1 MFWSHAF
8 HEVVNYTIAQRI
20 KNYYDIV
27 NAAPERDTAVELG
40 MAFDGFD
47 KGPVDQEKIK
57 SIVNLTDCMFAHRTE
72 MQMLAPSGQSLDPNQ
87 EYLFQD
93 YRNFARRSVEKY
105 FKVSEDE
112 KEEYEDDDDEFLS
125 LPKAICLLHDFLLVA
140 RTPGS
145 SAETTTSDQIAAL
158 IPEMREKT
166 QN

>member
-8 HEVVNYTIAQRI
+8 HEVANYTIAQRI

-27 NAAPERDTAVELG
+27 NAAPERETAVELG

-57 SIVNLTDCMFAHRTE
+57 SIVNLTKLPISRSICVFSSE
-72 MQMLAPSGQSLDPNQ
+72 MLAPSGQSLDPNQ

-112 KEEYEDDDDEFLS
+112 KEE
-125 LPKAICLLHDFLLVA
+125 
-140 RTPGS
+140 
-145 SAETTTSDQIAAL
+145 
-158 IPEMREKT
+158 
-166 QN
+166 